1 MILGMRPFHGLLYGS
16 CYRYDT
22 VDIGFMTQLN
32 TGPQVSVNDVQIF
45 GSLAEG
51 LEGVCKI
58 IARYSVIESLYLRQ
72 SASVGDLLEKAI
84 IALYATI
91 LVFFSKCRKYLDLGL
106 AQRLARAVTQVPE
119 QSISKHL
126 EKIAVNDR
134 NVNKLIKI
142 IDAERSQLSGTRQS
156 TMSDKIDNLGNEI
169 EILQTGSRESASRLE
184 TLLASFQNPLIRTV
198 ERISTLTE
206 ILAHSKTESEMKE
219 ERLEILLWLSNIP
232 YKKHHHSLSKGL
244 LEGTGLW
251 LLEKP
256 QFVDWRNS
264 SVSSVLWLHG
274 IRTSSTSRLLKFS
287 LSEII

>member
-1 MILGMRPFHGLLYGS
+1 MRPFHGLPYGS
-16 CYRYDT
+16 FYRYNT
-22 VDIGFMTQLN
+22 VNHDFLTQVKP
-32 TGPQVSVNDVQIF
+32 GPQVSVNDVQIF

-51 LEGVCKI
+51 LEVVCKI
-58 IARYSVIESLYLRQ
+58 IARYSAIERLYLRQ
-72 SASVGDLLEKAI
+72 SASVGSMLEDAVT
-84 IALYATI
+84 ALYASI
-91 LVFFSKCRKYLDLGL
+91 LVFFSKCRKHLDLGPGR
-106 AQRLARAVTQVPE
+106 RLARAVTQLPE
-119 QSISKHL
+119 QSMNKYL
-126 EKIAVNDR
+126 EKVAVNDR
-134 NVNKLIKI
+134 NVNELTKI
-142 IDAERSQLSGTRQS
+142 VDAERTQLSGTRQS
-156 TMSDKIDNLGNEI
+156 TMSDRINNLGNEI

-206 ILAHSKTESEMKE
+206 SLAHSKAEGQMKE

-244 LEGTGLW
+244 LEGTGSW
-251 LLEKP
+251 LLEKS

-274 IRTSSTSRLLKFS
+274 IRTSSTSPLVESS

>member
-1 MILGMRPFHGLLYGS
+1 MSTPRPNLEAAYP
-16 CYRYDT
+16 
-22 VDIGFMTQLN
+22 
-32 TGPQVSVNDVQIF
+32 GPQVSINDVQMF

-84 IALYATI
+84 IALYASI
-91 LVFFSKCRKYLDLGL
+91 LVFFSKCRKYFDLGL
-106 AQRLARAVTQVPE
+106 AQRLARGITQVPE
-119 QSISKHL
+119 QSISKYL

-134 NVNKLIKI
+134 NVNELTRI
-142 IDAERSQLSGTRQS
+142 IDAERTQLSGTRQS
-156 TMSDKIDNLGNEI
+156 TMSDRIDNLGNEI
-169 EILQTGSRESASRLE
+169 ETLQIGSRESASRLE
-184 TLLASFQNPLIRTV
+184 TLLASFQNPLVRTV

-206 ILAHSKTESEMKE
+206 SLAHSKIESQMKE

-244 LEGTGLW
+244 LKGTGSW

-274 IRTSSTSRLLKFS
+274 IRTSSTSRLVESS
-287 LSEII
+287 LSEIVKRGQGRLALRELN